1 MSDGIDGQ
9 SRTSRYGLWPEIN
22 GPASSTGQSVW
33 ETLRNVRCCYGNCNR
48 LKGLQGVYEN
58 VDISLLKGD
67 RTLEN
72 SPEVK

>member
-33 ETLRNVRCCYGNCNR
+33 ETLRNVRVVTGI
-48 LKGLQGVYEN
+48 GQGCTRKYRHLTVKN
-58 VDISLLKGD
+58 KGD
-67 RTLEN
+67 RKLEN
-72 SPEVK
+72 SPEVKC